1 MKSKLAV
8 FVIIGGV
15 ITFLS
20 YTMYDISEHGGG
32 MIKHFFT
39 GGNPFEIF
47 IHILI
52 VTVLFG
58 SLFTGYLINE
68 RKKLLERTVSS
79 EEMLRKALSEWRS
92 TFDSLPYGA
101 ILTDGDYNI
110 LRANTFIAKLAGMP
124 VKDLV
129 GKKCFEIVHKKDAPI
144 NGCPMHKARMTGK
157 SETIEYYDD
166 DHNRTFNFTVLPVSG
181 EDEGLTFYVHL
192 IGDISVAK
200 EQEKKLKQNRD
211 AFFNMLKDIN
221 ETHKELREV
230 HNDLIVA
237 FANIID
243 AKSQWTKGH
252 SIGVTTYAVAIAEEM
267 GLGRD
272 EVELLRLASLLHDIG
287 KIGTYDVILDK
298 PSSLTEEEYLLVKQH
313 PIKGSD
319 ILSPI
324 KGFESLLPII
334 RAHHERYDG
343 TGYPDGLKGEQI
355 PLLARIL
362 CVADSYDS
370 MISDRPYR
378 TACSK
383 EFAISEFRR
392 CSGSQFDPDVI
403 NVFLK
408 LLQT

>member
-1 MKSKLAV
+1 
-8 FVIIGGV
+8 
-15 ITFLS
+15 
-20 YTMYDISEHGGG
+20 
-32 MIKHFFT
+32 
-39 GGNPFEIF
+39 
-47 IHILI
+47 
-52 VTVLFG
+52 
-58 SLFTGYLINE
+58 
-68 RKKLLERTVSS
+68 
-79 EEMLRKALSEWRS
+79 
-92 TFDSLPYGA
+92 
-101 ILTDGDYNI
+101 
-110 LRANTFIAKLAGMP
+110 

-129 GKKCFEIVHKKDAPI
+129 GKKCFDIMHKKNEPV
-144 NGCPMHKARMTGK
+144 NGCLMKKTRATGK
-157 SETIEYYDD
+157 TESSEFYDD
-166 DHNRTFNFTVLPVSG
+166 DLRKTFNYTVLPVSG
-181 EDEGLTFYVHL
+181 EDEGSTNYVHL
-192 IGDISVAK
+192 IGDISAAK
-200 EQEKKLKQNRD
+200 EQEMKLKQNRD

-252 SIGVTTYAVAIAEEM
+252 SLGVTTYAVAIAEEM
-267 GLGRD
+267 NVEKD
-272 EVELLRLASLLHDIG
+272 DVELLRLAALLHDIG

-298 PSSLTEEEYLLVKQH
+298 PSKLTDEEYNLVKQH
-313 PIKGSD
+313 PGKGGD

-355 PLLARIL
+355 PLLARVL

-383 EFAISEFRR
+383 EFAISEFKR
-392 CSGSQFDPDVI
+392 CSGSQFDPKVI

>member
-1 MKSKLAV
+1 
-8 FVIIGGV
+8 
-15 ITFLS
+15 
-20 YTMYDISEHGGG
+20 
-32 MIKHFFT
+32 
-39 GGNPFEIF
+39 
-47 IHILI
+47 
-52 VTVLFG
+52 
-58 SLFTGYLINE
+58 
-68 RKKLLERTVSS
+68 
-79 EEMLRKALSEWRS
+79 RS

-110 LRANTFIAKLAGMP
+110 LRANTFIAELAGKP

-129 GKKCFEIVHKKDAPI
+129 GKKCFEIMHKKDEPVK
-144 NGCPMHKARMTGK
+144 GCPMKKTRETGK
-157 SETIEYYDD
+157 PETSEYYDD
-166 DHNRTFNFTVLPVSG
+166 DLRKTFHYSVLPVSG
-181 EDEGLTFYVHL
+181 EDEGSTNYVHL
-192 IGDISVAK
+192 IGDISDTK
-200 EQEKKLKQNRD
+200 EQEMKLKHNRD

-252 SIGVTTYAVAIAEEM
+252 SLGVTTYAVAIAEEM
-267 GLGRD
+267 NLGKD
-272 EVELLRLASLLHDIG
+272 EVELLRLAALLHDIG

-298 PSSLTEEEYLLVKQH
+298 PSNLTDEEYILVQQH
-313 PIKGSD
+313 PGKGSD

-355 PLLARIL
+355 PLLARVL

-383 EFAISEFRR
+383 EFAISEFKR
-392 CSGSQFDPDVI
+392 CSGSQFDSKVI